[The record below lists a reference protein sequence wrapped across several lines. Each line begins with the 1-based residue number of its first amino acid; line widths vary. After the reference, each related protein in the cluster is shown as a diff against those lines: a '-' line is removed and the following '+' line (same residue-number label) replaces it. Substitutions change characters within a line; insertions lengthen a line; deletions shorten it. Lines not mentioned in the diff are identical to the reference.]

1 MVRRDDTSRRPAG
14 FSLMEGVVVLREVLS
29 AYDVTVLP
37 GHDDRPRVRNIT
49 SVPDEGARIVV
60 SRRA

>member
-1 MVRRDDTSRRPAG
+1 
-14 FSLMEGVVVLREVLS
+14 MEGVVVLREVLS